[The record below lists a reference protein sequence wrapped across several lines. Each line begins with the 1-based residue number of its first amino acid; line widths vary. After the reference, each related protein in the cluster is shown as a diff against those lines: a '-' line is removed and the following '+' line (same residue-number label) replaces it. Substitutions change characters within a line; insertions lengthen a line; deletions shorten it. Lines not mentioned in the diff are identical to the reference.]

1 MAAVAVATRTTLALG
16 SLTTWA
22 GVTRVEA
29 TAAGVCAV
37 WLPDWHAGAPAGE
50 RQHAE
55 VIVERGTGAAE
66 EHLRQALRELAEYF
80 DGARRTFTV
89 PLDLRG
95 TAFFRRVWDTVARIP
110 YGETRS
116 YAEVARA
123 VAAPAATR
131 AVGAANG
138 ANPVAPFV
146 PCHRVV
152 GSDGRLTGY
161 GPGLPLKQRLLV
173 FEDAVPAGE
182 SDYRAWTRRVAARM
196 QDETVYFGIRGLAIY
211 CRADCAR
218 PLRQRMVPGR
228 VFRSPADASAAGFSP
243 CPYCRP
249 EQPTLLDVR

>member
-1 MAAVAVATRTTLALG
+1 
-16 SLTTWA
+16 
-22 GVTRVEA
+22 
-29 TAAGVCAV
+29 V

-50 RQHAE
+50 RHRSE
-55 VIVERGTGAAE
+55 IFVERGGSAAAE
-66 EHLRQALRELAEYF
+66 EHLRQALRELDEYF
-80 DGARRTFTV
+80 AGTRRTFTV

-95 TAFFRRVWDTVARIP
+95 TAFHRRVWDAVERIP

-116 YAEVARA
+116 YAEIARE

-161 GPGLPLKQRLLV
+161 GPGLLLKQRLLV

-182 SDYRAWTRRVAARM
+182 GDYLAWTRRVAARV
-196 QDETVYFGIRGLAIY
+196 QDNSIFFGIRGLAIY
-211 CRADCAR
+211 CCADCAR
-218 PLRQRMVPGR
+218 PLRQRMLPGR
-228 VFRSPADASAAGFSP
+228 VFRSPAGASAAGFSP

-249 EQPTLLDVR
+249 DLPTLLNMS